1 MEFSGLR
8 VDDKL
13 VADVTAFGQT
23 NWVWLTAGS
32 VACVLLTFFW
42 RRPRQPKPPKP
53 VDPRLRTYNLL
64 NSIVKNLDDWTW
76 EKANPKLVLLTRGDV
91 VVECYMDTGKSP
103 KSYGIKVAGQ

>member
-53 VDPRLRTYNLL
+53 VDPRLRTYKRHPECHLHPGWAVAL
-64 NSIVKNLDDWTW
+64 
-76 EKANPKLVLLTRGDV
+76 GDV
-91 VVECYMDTGKSP
+91 
-103 KSYGIKVAGQ
+103 GIWFSKWQPHQPTDSGSTR